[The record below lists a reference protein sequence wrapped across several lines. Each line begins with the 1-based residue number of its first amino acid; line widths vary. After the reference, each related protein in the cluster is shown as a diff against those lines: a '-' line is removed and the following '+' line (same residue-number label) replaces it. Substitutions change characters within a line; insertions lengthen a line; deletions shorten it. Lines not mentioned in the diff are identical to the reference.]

1 MGKHDKKP
9 DPSGNGHKPKDKVD
23 PKKFVKPEDVKHKHD
38 RKDDK

>member
-9 DPSGNGHKPKDKVD
+9 NSEGNGHKPKGKVD
-23 PKKFVKPEDVKHKHD
+23 PKKLVRPEQVKGKH